1 MTSGLYRG
9 SLLSAYLIV
18 VFGLTLTPVPQT
30 PDTPGMLD
38 KVVHFVLFGGLAW
51 LVHWNLL
58 RTHSSRTLLAMMG
71 AGAVAGLIE
80 LLQGPIPYRSADVWD
95 FVAGTLGAVVMGGI
109 LGLRRGANEHTEPT
123 ARRRA
128 VR

>member
-9 SLLSAYLIV
+9 TLLSAYLIV

-30 PDTPGMLD
+30 PAAPGMFD

-58 RTHSSRTLLAMMG
+58 LTHSSRTLAAMMG
-71 AGAVAGLIE
+71 AGAVAGLVE
-80 LLQGPIPYRSADVWD
+80 LVQGPIPYRSADVWD
-95 FVAGTLGAVVMGGI
+95 FVAGTLGAGVVGGI
-109 LGLRRGANEHTEPT
+109 LWLCRRASEHTEPT